1 MIDRVIR
8 VTISTPKVD
17 KLVTLIMVLWLAM
30 IAARIVGQL
39 LGGM

>member
-17 KLVTLIMVLWLAM
+17 KLVTLIMVLWVLV
-30 IAARIVGQL
+30 IVARVAGQI
-39 LGGM
+39 LGGV